1 MMNPNEVLLS
11 RGLDEED
18 VERLAMR
25 SNYSRGELCRL
36 LDRFIEIKGN
46 PDFHGYI
53 TLEQF
58 IHMPEFRYNP
68 LRKRLKDYWR
78 KEKELQD
85 DKISFFQFISILDV
99 FANEAL
105 KKEKLKFLYN
115 VYDVDGDG
123 LVSRK
128 DLKQIL
134 KLVTKQMKDEDL
146 DYLVQSV
153 FQEGDLNANDYI
165 EFVEFTKVL
174 AQSGTKKIS
183 L

>member
-1 MMNPNEVLLS
+1 MVN
-11 RGLDEED
+11 RGLNEED

-25 SNYSRGELCRL
+25 SNYSRSELCRL
-36 LDRFIEIKGN
+36 LERFIEIKGN
-46 PDFHGYI
+46 PGFQGYI

-58 IHMPEFRYNP
+58 AHMPEFRHNP

-78 KEKELQD
+78 EEWELQND
-85 DKISFFQFISILDV
+85 QISFFQFTSLFDV
-99 FANEAL
+99 FSSEAL
-105 KKEKLKFLYN
+105 KKEKLRFLYG

-128 DLKQIL
+128 DLKEIL
-134 KLVTKQMKDEDL
+134 ELVTKQMNDEDL
-146 DYLVQSV
+146 DYLVESV
-153 FQEGDLNANDYI
+153 FQECDLNVDDNIDFA
-165 EFVEFTKVL
+165 EFTKVL